1 MEGVGED
8 PVVTVEEDDDED
20 REDGRGREL
29 DNRPNLQRWHI
40 SILPISMCA
49 TLQLWNSLFVSS
61 L

>member
-29 DNRPNLQRWHI
+29 DNRPNL
-40 SILPISMCA
+40 
-49 TLQLWNSLFVSS
+49 
-61 L
+61 